1 MMEVEDAGKECTV
14 PSGMLKFGDIEEQG
28 RRLHNSQASLECIA
42 AEFEELVEE
51 QSYTIRGA
59 TTTRAL
65 DVRRSLYGGIFSDL
79 ESGDGE

>member
-42 AEFEELVEE
+42 AEFEELVE
-51 QSYTIRGA
+51 
-59 TTTRAL
+59 
-65 DVRRSLYGGIFSDL
+65 
-79 ESGDGE
+79 

>member
-1 MMEVEDAGKECTV
+1 MVEVEDAGKECTV

-51 QSYTIRGA
+51 QLWCYHYQDFGCAQIT
-59 TTTRAL
+59 
-65 DVRRSLYGGIFSDL
+65 VWWYIF
-79 ESGDGE
+79 